1 MKKRAHGHKTVL
13 DDSKKLWYIHVWIIF
28 YSNANNKEI
37 MDYILSVG
45 GCYEFCVGNPG
56 RNQLGLGTAPEP
68 HPQTA

>member
-1 MKKRAHGHKTVL
+1 
-13 DDSKKLWYIHVWIIF
+13 
-28 YSNANNKEI
+28 